1 MKSVT
6 RSLVTVALHEAAL
19 ALCEEGRP
27 SRAAA
32 CNEALRALSA
42 DTGDEVA
49 QLRHQLDNATACVKS
64 LQTLL
69 PEGYTSIPDYIN
81 ALKRERDEARRDVEA
96 AAVGEERRDRYIKE
110 LEVERDN
117 ALGAE
122 KALNDTVDSM
132 RQAYASLHS
141 ELEKLQ
147 AQRTELAREVT
158 AMRDRA
164 SDSED
169 KSGDQDDRAQLGA
182 RVGAFEDVLELLDEL
197 IQEKPPVDSGTA
209 ATLSIIKTEDLT
221 SELCRRMALGKPLG
235 DYHEQA
241 AGKEGIPGELDTV
254 GEAKEIAREILHSA
268 KRNGL
273 GGCALCAS

>member
-6 RSLVTVALHEAAL
+6 RSLITVALHEAAL

-49 QLRHQLDNATACVKS
+49 QLRL
-64 LQTLL
+64 
-69 PEGYTSIPDYIN
+69 
-81 ALKRERDEARRDVEA
+81 
-96 AAVGEERRDRYIKE
+96 
-110 LEVERDN
+110 ERDN
-117 ALGAE
+117 ALGTE
-122 KALNDTVDSM
+122 KALSDNLDTF

-141 ELEKLQ
+141 ELEKVQ
-147 AQRTELAREVT
+147 AQRGELSRELEAV
-158 AMRDRA
+158 AVGVERRDTYIAELEA
-164 SDSED
+164 S
-169 KSGDQDDRAQLGA
+169 A
-182 RVGAFEDVLELLDEL
+182 
-197 IQEKPPVDSGTA
+197 A
-209 ATLSIIKTEDLT
+209 ATLRIIKTEDLA

-254 GEAKEIAREILHSA
+254 GEAKEIAREILRAA